1 MALTQSL
8 LVLLLFTIVNAAVG
22 PAAVA
27 HRTPSGSLS
36 DTQES
41 FPNDPLSIIRPVMEV
56 ASQENS
62 DSSMGVMQETAHRVL
77 PPPLWNIFFEELP
90 ELMFESNYEPEAQ
103 AEWEGNALPNF
114 NWLEKLA
121 PYYLPN
127 TTNVSSECRR
137 DVHAI
142 SAAIA
147 KGDDWAQRIVDSW
160 GKFSDGLL
168 AGNTMQMGLL
178 DECLMAS
185 VNSQD
190 PDAHFRGQYCAFSFS
205 MKPKSRR
212 GLEEGYDEEEEEKEE
227 EMGVE
232 VQIPELH
239 VANLKGM
246 LKLALPYNLM
256 ATCIPSTCTEE
267 EYMVSLVDQLN
278 KTGLELSMLECQTK
292 DLPTLRYNAADII
305 MIITLII
312 MGILVVVGTVA
323 DVWIQTS
330 EDQEAAQGPLRYFLV
345 FSFYTNLS
353 KIFRIN
359 VKENEEVIS
368 CLHGMRVL
376 SMCWVVIAH
385 SYLLSIMNSANKGLI
400 TQMVAEHPYFYQI
413 ILNGYPSVDTF
424 FVMSGLLVAYNVTK
438 EYQRTS
444 KFNVPLYY
452 IHRFIR
458 LAPPIMLLCGFLA
471 VFPPL
476 FVQGSVSPI
485 MTTKGNMVD
494 NCINYWW
501 RDSFFITNAFIG
513 HKDGQSCLP
522 VCWYTAVDF
531 QLYIVTP
538 LMLLPIVYFRRTR
551 AVVFG
556 SWLLA
561 SVIIPMSIIGG
572 RQLPPTNVMDVTQ
585 QDAGNSME
593 YVYTKPWCRASPY
606 LMGLGLGYFLRVVD
620 KEKVQ
625 LKWWQ
630 AVLGWIAAVATM
642 SAVVF
647 GLKDYNTLTM
657 KPHEYVP
664 AISILYGGLH
674 RLAWGVAVAWMVFA
688 CHMGYGGPINSLLG
702 HPIWQPLSRLTYS
715 IFLIAL
721 NAQTIYYSYY
731 SRLPLYF
738 TPFYKLM
745 ETAGILLISTFGGV
759 LLSLLTESPV
769 LGLEKLLL
777 RKPATTSVKVP

>member
-305 MIITLII
+305 MIITLIV
-312 MGILVVVGTVA
+312 MGILVMVGTVA
-323 DVWIQTS
+323 DVCIQIS

-359 VKENEEVIS
+359 VNENKEVIS

-376 SMCWVVIAH
+376 SMCWVVISH
-385 SYLLSIMNSANKGLI
+385 SYLYSVTISANKGLLG
-400 TQMVAEHPYFYQI
+400 QMVAEHPYFYQI

-424 FVMSGLLVAYNVTK
+424 FFMSGLLVSYNLTK
-438 EYQRTS
+438 EFQRTS
-444 KFNVPLYY
+444 RFNILLYY
-452 IHRFIR
+452 VHRFIR
-458 LAPPIMLLCGFLA
+458 LAPPILLLCGFFA

-476 FVQGSVSPI
+476 FVQGSVSPEI
-485 MTTKGNMVD
+485 IRKGKMVD
-494 NCINYWW
+494 NCIRYWW
-501 RDSFFITNAFIG
+501 RDSFFLTNIFLG
-513 HKDGQSCLP
+513 HEDRLSCLS

-538 LMLLPIVYFRRTR
+538 FMFLPLLYHCKSGT
-551 AVVFG
+551 VVLG
-556 SWLLA
+556 TWLLA
-561 SVIIPMSIIGG
+561 SVIIPMSIIGIC
-572 RQLPPTNVMDVTQ
+572 QLPPSLVMDTTAEKSWNAVT
-585 QDAGNSME
+585 
-593 YVYTKPWCRASPY
+593 YVYTTPWCRATPY
-606 LMGLGLGYFLRVVD
+606 LVGLALGYIS
-620 KEKVQ
+620 EGGGQ
-625 LKWWQ
+625 
-630 AVLGWIAAVATM
+630 GEGAAQMLAGG
-642 SAVVF
+642 A
-647 GLKDYNTLTM
+647 GLDRRGGH
-657 KPHEYVP
+657 HERRSVRP
-664 AISILYGGLH
+664 QGL
-674 RLAWGVAVAWMVFA
+674 
-688 CHMGYGGPINSLLG
+688 
-702 HPIWQPLSRLTYS
+702 Q
-715 IFLIAL
+715 
-721 NAQTIYYSYY
+721 
-731 SRLPLYF
+731 
-738 TPFYKLM
+738 
-745 ETAGILLISTFGGV
+745 
-759 LLSLLTESPV
+759 
-769 LGLEKLLL
+769 
-777 RKPATTSVKVP
+777 